1 MLLVI
6 ASPSLFWVAP
16 AMAIYAVGAVAS
28 NIAAGDQLLRLG
40 GQGGKAVG
48 LMRLSSDVGL
58 VLGPAAAGALADIAG
73 AEAPFIVLAMVT
85 VACRW
90 AVARAGRPARQI

>member
-1 MLLVI
+1 
-6 ASPSLFWVAP
+6 
-16 AMAIYAVGAVAS
+16 MAIYAIGAVAS

-58 VLGPAAAGALADIAG
+58 VLGPAAAGALADLAG
-73 AEAPFIVLAMVT
+73 AEAPFVALAVLT
-85 VACRW
+85 VVVAGV
-90 AVARAGRPARQI
+90 VARAGRPASQF

>member
-1 MLLVI
+1 MI

-28 NIAAGDQLLRLG
+28 NIAAGDQLLHLG

-58 VLGPAAAGALADIAG
+58 VLGPAAAGALADLAG
-73 AEAPFIVLAMVT
+73 AEAPFIVLAVLT
-85 VACRW
+85 VLIAGI
-90 AVARAGRPARQI
+90 VARIGAAKSPAG